1 MQAVSTY
8 PDRTAVVWWGAAHLQ
23 GLLVDP
29 AAEVDMWNCE
39 APDTP
44 LGSGLGQLGGDGLG
58 LLLRLPRLP
67 LLAAAT
73 VL

>member
-1 MQAVSTY
+1 M
-8 PDRTAVVWWGAAHLQ
+8 
-23 GLLVDP
+23 DP
-29 AAEVDMWNCE
+29 GAEVDMWNCE